1 MATKTLTI
9 TEEAYDLLAANKLH
23 GESFSKEISR
33 VFSRKSR
40 KTLMDLFGIL
50 SDKEADKM
58 RTDLA
63 RIRKMN
69 IELLDERL
77 KRHESN

>member
-9 TEEAYDLLAANKLH
+9 TEDAYNILAASKFRD
-23 GESFSKEISR
+23 ESFSQEIKR
-33 VFSRKSR
+33 VFARKNR

-50 SDKEADKM
+50 SNKEAAKM
-58 RTDLA
+58 RNDLE

-77 KRHESN
+77 KRHESS